1 MNEHSLFL
9 DYNNES
15 EIDPIVIKTLVSID
29 DFNSA
34 DLVGEYLE
42 DYEGYPF
49 IITKSK
55 KPDDFSPHDISAD
68 DLTSIYLSVI
78 DGVIHVG
85 SVEPLD
91 LEDPITISALKFA
104 NNIMSNFYG
113 DDTDVSTDNSGDAS
127 GRS

>member
-15 EIDPIVIKTLVSID
+15 EIDPIEMKSLVGVD
-29 DFNSA
+29 DYNSA
-34 DLVGEYLE
+34 DFIGQYIE

-55 KPDDFSPHDISAD
+55 KSDDFSPHDITAD

-78 DGVIHVG
+78 DGVMHVG

-113 DDTDVSTDNSGDAS
+113 DDTDVSTDSSGDAS
-127 GRS
+127 VRS

>member
-15 EIDPIVIKTLVSID
+15 EIDPIVIKTLVSLD

-34 DLVGEYLE
+34 DFVGQYLE

-55 KPDDFSPHDISAD
+55 QPDDFSPHDITGD

-91 LEDPITISALKFA
+91 LEDPITVSALKFA

-113 DDTDVSTDNSGDAS
+113 DGTDVSTDSSGDAS
-127 GRS
+127 GAS

>member
-15 EIDPIVIKTLVSID
+15 EIDPIEMKSLVGVD

-34 DLVGEYLE
+34 DFIGQCIE

-55 KPDDFSPHDISAD
+55 KSDDFSPHDITAD

-78 DGVIHVG
+78 DGVMHVG

-113 DDTDVSTDNSGDAS
+113 DDTDVSTDSSGDAS

>member
-15 EIDPIVIKTLVSID
+15 EIDPIEMKSLVGVD
-29 DFNSA
+29 DYNSA
-34 DLVGEYLE
+34 DFIGQYIE

-55 KPDDFSPHDISAD
+55 KSDDFSPHDITAD

-78 DGVIHVG
+78 DGVMHVG

-113 DDTDVSTDNSGDAS
+113 DDTDVSTDSSGDAS
-127 GRS
+127 GTS